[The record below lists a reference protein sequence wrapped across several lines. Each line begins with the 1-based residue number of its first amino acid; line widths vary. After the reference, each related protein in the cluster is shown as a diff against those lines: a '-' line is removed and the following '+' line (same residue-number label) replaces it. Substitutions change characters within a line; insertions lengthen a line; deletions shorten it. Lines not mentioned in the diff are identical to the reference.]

1 MNDPSSFFEEFKLY
15 LPKYLSPASS
25 KELFDNL
32 KGFPENI
39 HKRFYA
45 DNSLLDEDI
54 IYQGDGIKDLP
65 YADFP
70 SRKISDVKSV
80 VLTNTCDID
89 VNNERLN
96 PSYICYS
103 PLILLDKYEQLLLK
117 NLPKKEKIIAEHIN
131 TIKKQKVTQIFYLPK
146 GGFLEGDSIIIFNRV
161 SSCLSESVQR
171 DSVKQRKL
179 FTLSNYGFYSFL
191 FKLSL
196 NFTRMGENVDRR

>member
-1 MNDPSSFFEEFKLY
+1 
-15 LPKYLSPASS
+15 
-25 KELFDNL
+25 
-32 KGFPENI
+32 
-39 HKRFYA
+39 
-45 DNSLLDEDI
+45 
-54 IYQGDGIKDLP
+54 
-65 YADFP
+65 
-70 SRKISDVKSV
+70 
-80 VLTNTCDID
+80 LTNTCDID

-117 NLPKKEKIIAEHIN
+117 NLPKREKIIAEHIN